1 MSWQFGQ
8 QIWQTLKFILALT
21 ISLLII
27 SPTTILKLCFIYMCH
42 IKLTFPLQKAWF
54 IFGKEKVFNMKIWLE
69 QIELA
74 LVLFYSGLKTQVTR
88 PSSPLTTVYHPFVQS
103 HIQRWW
109 LMVPQNQDY
118 ELNPFPGQ
126 TWGKQNIVI
135 YSLNCKRPYMKKQGK
150 RRHPNEKKTNM
161 HTHTPHH
168 TSISQ
173 CTPCDPHII
182 DSGLFV
188 EWIIKRT
195 LNSPLDTSRFLH
207 FPS

>member
-1 MSWQFGQ
+1 MTNSEVYLSSDY
-8 QIWQTLKFILALT
+8 IPPYLTNHYSQTLFHLHVPYQAYL
-21 ISLLII
+21 S
-27 SPTTILKLCFIYMCH
+27 SSGGMVH
-42 IKLTFPLQKAWF
+42 
-54 IFGKEKVFNMKIWLE
+54 IWLKKSFQYE
-69 QIELA
+69 NLIRTRRLT
-74 LVLFYSGLKTQVTR
+74 LVLFYSVLKTQVTR

-109 LMVPQNQDY
+109 LMAPQNQDY

-135 YSLNCKRPYMKKQGK
+135 YSLNCKRPYMKKLGK

-173 CTPCDPHII
+173 GTPCNPHII

-195 LNSPLDTSRFLH
+195 VNSPPDTSRFLH